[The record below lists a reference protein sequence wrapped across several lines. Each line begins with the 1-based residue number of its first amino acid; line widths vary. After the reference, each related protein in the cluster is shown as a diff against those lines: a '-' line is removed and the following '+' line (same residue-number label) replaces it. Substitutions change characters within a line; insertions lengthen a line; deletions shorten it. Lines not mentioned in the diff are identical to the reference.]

1 MTWQIEVE
9 VAAVEAEAAF
19 NNRAS
24 PAVVAE
30 MAEETVDVA
39 VEAQVILQGHH
50 EQAHLLFSSMCP
62 HAE

>member
-1 MTWQIEVE
+1 M
-9 VAAVEAEAAF
+9 AAVEAEAAF